1 MKKHLFFKI
10 ALLALIT
17 GALALFSSCSCNPLE
32 SIIDQLTADP
42 DEYVSGEPETFSPEE
57 EKIQEVLTG
66 KKDLDEMSVD
76 ELLAYVDAL
85 QDEDNEA
92 LNQGAAYD
100 LLYKDTDQVEFDA
113 NAESDFRYAAGAKVT
128 TVSDDPWKEGDFEE
142 LDITAGMSPQ
152 EKAEYEAMMQ
162 ELENFDAAEFQAE
175 MDEMLQGMEGFE
187 DYEPETDENDDPG
200 DTPELLDKWPDNEI
214 TRQAPVPPFA
224 GSVITAD
231 EDSVTLYA
239 TGAAEADVRSYVA
252 AAKAKGFTID
262 ANETDQEVAGYRIY
276 SYTAENAAGYQINV
290 SFVGGAATVVI
301 SR

>member
-1 MKKHLFFKI
+1 MKKHLFFEI
-10 ALLALIT
+10 ALLALIM

-32 SIIDQLTADP
+32 AIIDQMTADSGE
-42 DEYVSGEPETFSPEE
+42 DVSGDSETFSPEE

-76 ELLAYVDAL
+76 ELLAYIDAL
-85 QDEDNEA
+85 QEEDNEA

-100 LLYKDTDQVEFDA
+100 LLYKDSDQVEFDA
-113 NAESDFRYAAGAKVT
+113 NAESDFRYAANAKVV
-128 TVSDDPWKEGDFEE
+128 TVSEDPWKEGDFEV

-162 ELENFDAAEFQAE
+162 ELENFDAAEFQAG

-187 DYEPETDENDDPG
+187 DYEPETDDSG
-200 DTPELLDKWPDNEI
+200 DSPELLDAWPDNEI

-224 GSVITAD
+224 GSIITAD

-239 TGAAEADVRSYVA
+239 TSAAEADVLSYVA
-252 AAKAKGFTID
+252 AAKAKGFTLD
-262 ANETDQEVAGYRIY
+262 ANETDQTVSGYRIY

-290 SFVGGAATVVI
+290 SFVGGTATVVI
-301 SR
+301 SK